1 MPFRVRSIS
10 RADTEDILQLVHKIE
25 QAHGLGADFF
35 WPQDDLKAEVWS
47 CEGFGA
53 YSDEGALAAFVLFRV
68 NMDIWEISVLA
79 TDIDYRRQRAMEQLM
94 VTLIDAKG
102 RVGEIWL
109 EVHIKNV
116 SAQKLYEKLGF
127 SKVGE
132 RPRYYRDQ
140 EAAYLYSYRTGSG

>member
-1 MPFRVRSIS
+1 MATLVRAIS
-10 RADTEDILQLVHKIE
+10 RADTEAVLDLVRKIE
-25 QAHGLGADFF
+25 QTQGLGADFF

-53 YSDEGALAAFVLFRV
+53 FTDTGLLAAFVLFRV

-79 TDIDYRRQRAMEQLM
+79 TDVGFRRQGIMEQVLQA
-94 VTLIDAKG
+94 LIDAKG
-102 RVGEIWL
+102 HVGEIWL
-109 EVHIKNV
+109 EVHIKNM

-140 EAAYLYSYRTGSG
+140 EAAYLYSYRAGYN